1 MSTGVIFGVGVGVSL
16 LVVAYAVLL
25 TIASREDA
33 KRPGP

>member
-1 MSTGVIFGVGVGVSL
+1 MSTAVIFGVGVGVSL
-16 LVVAYAVLL
+16 LVLGYAVLL